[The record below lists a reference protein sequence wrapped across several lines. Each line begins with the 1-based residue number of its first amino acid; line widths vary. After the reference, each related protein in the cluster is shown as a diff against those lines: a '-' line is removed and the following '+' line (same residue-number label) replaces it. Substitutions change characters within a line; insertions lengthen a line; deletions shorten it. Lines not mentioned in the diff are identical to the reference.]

1 MKPMTRM
8 RSCNALPVILLMTLL
23 TVLLT
28 ACAST
33 PSTLSERQIEL
44 QASSQRVLSTGL
56 EVLVER
62 GFVIRFA
69 DAELGRI
76 DAVYASRPG
85 YEVRLS
91 TSTIPTGTRLALSG
105 RQGGQAIEPYRFDP
119 LLVEITSRLEDT
131 Q

>member
-1 MKPMTRM
+1 MTPIARVVM
-8 RSCNALPVILLMTLL
+8 LM
-23 TVLLT
+23 VLL
-28 ACAST
+28 AGCATTSARL
-33 PSTLSERQIEL
+33 PERQITVEASGEQVL
-44 QASSQRVLSTGL
+44 QAGL

-76 DAVYASRPG
+76 DASFAARPG

-91 TSTIPTGTRLALSG
+91 TDSISTGTRLALSG

-119 LLVEITSRLEDT
+119 LLVEITSRLERDP
-131 Q
+131 